1 MLGRLGS
8 FGGGQWPGSQSYP
21 PTRRMFAS
29 CIGPNVPVF
38 GAHRVK
44 GNLQASLQRQSG
56 AMVRGLGA
64 TMLDDHGHRKHPM
77 RAELGGVL
85 QNVRQ

>member
-21 PTRRMFAS
+21 PTRRMF
-29 CIGPNVPVF
+29 F